1 MLLFPEGT
9 TTNGRAIISFQLGA
23 FIPGYPIQPVI
34 VHYPHVHFDQSWGN
48 ISLAMLMFRMFTQF
62 HNFMEV
68 EYLPVISPLENMK
81 ENAVQLSGR
90 TSHAIATALN
100 VVQTS
105 HSYVDMLLYARAS
118 ELKQEKPWLY
128 MVEMAWVGPAFHL
141 STFEAL
147 DLLDVFLLMNPDSS
161 GHVEI
166 HNFLKILGLKHW
178 SISMKIFQF
187 IDLKR
192 TGKITF
198 KQFLL
203 GSAHIL
209 KQPGF
214 PRACELAFAGCDA
227 NGKNYI
233 SEEELRDSIAIAA
246 VPCLTTEE
254 VHDLFIVFDTD
265 CDGRISKEDFI
276 SCLKRNP
283 VLIGLFSSQISCGN
297 C

>member
-128 MVEMAWVGPAFHL
+128 MVEMAWVGPV
-141 STFEAL
+141 SIYTF
-147 DLLDVFLLMNPDSS
+147 MNLP
-161 GHVEI
+161 
-166 HNFLKILGLKHW
+166 
-178 SISMKIFQF
+178 
-187 IDLKR
+187 
-192 TGKITF
+192 
-198 KQFLL
+198 
-203 GSAHIL
+203 
-209 KQPGF
+209 
-214 PRACELAFAGCDA
+214 
-227 NGKNYI
+227 
-233 SEEELRDSIAIAA
+233 
-246 VPCLTTEE
+246 
-254 VHDLFIVFDTD
+254 
-265 CDGRISKEDFI
+265 RISRE
-276 SCLKRNP
+276 LKLDH
-283 VLIGLFSSQISCGN
+283 VI
-297 C
+297 